1 MNRFDQVDEWLDQ
14 RIGHR
19 GLIKHALEEP
29 VPGGARWA
37 YIFGS
42 VLVGCIT
49 LQAITGWAMMAF
61 YSPSATTAWASVEHL
76 NYAVYGGWL
85 VRGLHHFGAHAMIV
99 VLALHLL
106 QVAIYGAYRAPR
118 EVNWWLGLGLLGVT
132 VGFGLTGYL
141 LPWDQ
146 KGYWATRV
154 ATNIAGTTPG
164 LGKAIQR
171 LMVGGGEY
179 GSMTLTRFYT
189 LHIAILPLLLLL
201 LLVAHLVLFR
211 KHGVTPPAHAD
222 LRHTERFYPVQ
233 LAKDVGGVL
242 LLFAVVLALALR
254 EHGAPLDAPADP
266 ASDYPARPEWY
277 FLSLFQLLKYF
288 SGSLEIVASQV
299 VPGLAGA
306 YLALLPFWDRAPTRA
321 LGPRLKY
328 LTPLFLM
335 GLGIVFLTVMSR
347 HADAND
353 ATFQK
358 ARELATVRADAAI
371 TLAKQGIPPDGPL
384 AMMRRDPEVRGATLF
399 NENCGSC
406 HRLNDLGPEASKA
419 RAPDLSGW
427 GTADWVLSVLDA
439 PDAQHRFGST
449 PYKGEMP
456 SMTQPPADRAAA
468 KTFHPMP
475 EASRKAIADFLA
487 NEAAEDKNPQH
498 DAAGAQLIAIGCTS
512 CHMFRG
518 QTDDNDSIGP
528 ELSGWGSTA
537 WIRSQIMN
545 PGTNTTYR
553 AEAMSPERKGHMP
566 RFDDKLDSED
576 VTLLASWVR
585 AKARGVK

>member
-1 MNRFDQVDEWLDQ
+1 MSALDNVDDWLDK

-19 GLIKHALEEP
+19 ALIKHALEEP

-42 VLVGCIT
+42 VLVGCIAI
-49 LQAITGWAMMAF
+49 QAITGWAMMA
-61 YSPSATTAWASVEHL
+61 YYAPSATTAWASVEHL
-76 NYAVYGGWL
+76 NYAVPGGWL

-99 VLALHLL
+99 VLALHLV
-106 QVAIYGAYRAPR
+106 QVAIYGAYKAPR
-118 EVNWWLGLGLLGVT
+118 EVNWWLGLGLLAIT
-132 VGFGLTGYL
+132 LGFGLTGYL

-154 ATNIAGTTPG
+154 ATNIAGTTPV
-164 LGKAIQR
+164 LGKAIQQ
-171 LMVGGGEY
+171 LMQGGAEY

-189 LHIAILPLLLLL
+189 LHVAILPVLLLALL
-201 LLVAHLVLFR
+201 GGHLVLFR
-211 KHGVTPPAHAD
+211 KHGVTPPATAD
-222 LRHTERFYPVQ
+222 LRHVDRFYPVQ

-242 LLFAVVLALALR
+242 LLLAVVFALALR

-288 SGSLEIVASQV
+288 AGQLEVVGSQL

-306 YLALLPFWDRAPTRA
+306 YLALLPFWDRGPSRA
-321 LGPRLKY
+321 IGPRLKY
-328 LTPLFLM
+328 LAPLFAM
-335 GLGIVFLTVMSR
+335 GLGVVVLTALSR
-347 HADAND
+347 HSDAQD
-353 ATFQK
+353 AGFQK
-358 ARELATVRADAAI
+358 ARALATKRADAAI
-371 TLAKQGIPPDGPL
+371 ELAKQGIPPDGPL
-384 AMMRRDPEVRGATLF
+384 AMMRRDPEVRGTTLF
-399 NENCGSC
+399 QENCASC
-406 HRLNDLGPEASKA
+406 HRLNDLGPDPSKA
-419 RAPDLSGW
+419 KAPDLSGW
-427 GTADWVLSVLDA
+427 GTADWVISVLDN
-439 PDAQHRFGST
+439 PDAPHRFAST

-456 SMTQPPADRAAA
+456 SVTQPPADRVAA
-468 KTFHPMP
+468 KTFHAMS
-475 EASRKAIADFLA
+475 EANRKAIAAFLA
-487 NEAAEDKNPQH
+487 SEAAEDKNPQH

-537 WIRSQIMN
+537 WIRAQIMN

-566 RFDDKLDSED
+566 RFDDKLDAD
-576 VTLLASWVR
+576 DINVLATWVR
-585 AKARGVK
+585 NKARGPN